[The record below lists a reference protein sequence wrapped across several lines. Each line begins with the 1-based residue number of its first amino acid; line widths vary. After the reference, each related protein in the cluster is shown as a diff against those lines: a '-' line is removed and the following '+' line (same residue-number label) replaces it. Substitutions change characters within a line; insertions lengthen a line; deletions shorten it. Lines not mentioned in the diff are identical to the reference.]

1 MTIRLDYTVPQN
13 KNNSIP
19 NPPGYLPPASAKQLS
34 SRNTQPDS
42 DAIFK
47 QNRKSTE
54 LKLRRAWDLALAPAK
69 SLPMQA
75 IMLYFSGSGVQI
87 FSLGMIFMLLTGPI
101 TAVFNIFRAFESLRP
116 TPTPTS
122 TPSSRK
128 SNEPLSTS
136 TSKEPSYGPLI
147 LPMIAYVACQGLV
160 LALGLWKC
168 STMGILPTGS
178 GDWLHFE
185 TRLDPPEWSSIRSI
199 ALGQS
204 IPHL

>member
-1 MTIRLDYTVPQN
+1 MTLRLDYTVPQN

-42 DAIFK
+42 DAIIK

-116 TPTPTS
+116 TPTPS
-122 TPSSRK
+122 SSSSSRK
-128 SNEPLSTS
+128 SIDTTIS
-136 TSKEPSYGPLI
+136 EPSYGPLV

-185 TRLDPPEWSSIRSI
+185 TRSDPPEWSSIRNI

>member
-1 MTIRLDYTVPQN
+1 MAIRLDYTVPQN

-19 NPPGYLPPASAKQLS
+19 NPPGHLPPTSAKQLTAKS
-34 SRNTQPDS
+34 AQPDP
-42 DAIFK
+42 DVLVK
-47 QNRKSTE
+47 QNKKSTE

-116 TPTPTS
+116 TS
-122 TPSSRK
+122 TPSTPTTNKK
-128 SNEPLSTS
+128 SSELSTVS
-136 TSKEPSYGPLI
+136 AEPSYGPLA

-185 TRLDPPEWSSIRSI
+185 TRLDPPEWSAIRS
-199 ALGQS
+199 LS
-204 IPHL
+204 MS

>member
-13 KNNSIP
+13 KNTSIP
-19 NPPGYLPPASAKQLS
+19 NPPGYLPPTSAKQLS
-34 SRNTQPDS
+34 KTAQPDS
-42 DAIFK
+42 DALIK

-75 IMLYFSGSGVQI
+75 IMLYFSGSGIQI

-101 TAVFNIFRAFESLRP
+101 TAVFNIFKAFESLRP
-116 TPTPTS
+116 T
-122 TPSSRK
+122 
-128 SNEPLSTS
+128 LSTTTTLS
-136 TSKEPSYGPLI
+136 GTKKASDLQNAEPSYGPLAM
-147 LPMIAYVACQGLV
+147 PMIAYIACQGLV

-185 TRLDPPEWSSIRSI
+185 TRLDPPEWSSTRLLS
-199 ALGQS
+199 LG
-204 IPHL
+204 